1 MLENEIKLRL
11 LFFLGV
17 ILTIF
22 ALEFLYPRRKVDME
36 RKLRWTRNLLLM
48 VINNLTIKFFLP
60 FSLVTVALYA
70 EQKGVGLFHNLT
82 IYSVVELVIS
92 LIVLDFIIYMQH
104 RIFHYLPFLWRFHK
118 IHHID
123 HEMDVT
129 TAIRFHPIEIFLS
142 FFIKSAAII
151 ILGISPIAVIIF
163 VIILNVSAMFSHG
176 NITVPKKLDQLL
188 RLVIITPDMHRIHHC
203 VIPSETNSNFGF
215 NLSWWDKIF
224 NTYKAQPSQ
233 GHDKMKIGLNEY
245 QDASQ
250 TNLMTLLLI
259 PFGKQ
264 KTK

>member
-1 MLENEIKLRL
+1 
-11 LFFLGV
+11 
-17 ILTIF
+17 
-22 ALEFLYPRRKVDME
+22 
-36 RKLRWTRNLLLM
+36 
-48 VINNLTIKFFLP
+48 
-60 FSLVTVALYA
+60 
-70 EQKGVGLFHNLT
+70 
-82 IYSVVELVIS
+82 
-92 LIVLDFIIYMQH
+92 MQH